1 MPNTQMPSTPLN
13 TYRNDI
19 NQGIYKAYDIRGVYG
34 TELTDEVAYL
44 TARALG
50 ELFQQE
56 QSGKTLTLV
65 VGEDMRLSS
74 PALKQ
79 QVIKGLRDQGIHVV
93 DVGLVSTPAF
103 YFAVAKYK
111 YDGGMMVS
119 ASHNPA
125 KYNGLKMVRA
135 GGVPVSEDTGIM
147 TIRDRV
153 VSGKPFT
160 DAAEPGQVEQRTD
173 IIKAHVDLGVSL
185 AGNALIKPYT
195 IVADGANAMGST
207 YLKELFTHVPGKK
220 IEMNFTLDGT
230 FPAHEA
236 DPFKE
241 ENNVSIMKRVVE
253 EKADLGIVTD
263 GDGDRIFFVDNEGQL
278 IDPAIIRGL
287 LAKVFLEEYP
297 GAAICYDIRPGK
309 ITKDMIEAAGG
320 KPSVTKVGH
329 SLIKEQA
336 IKEGAVFAGE
346 SSGHFFVKMDHGM
359 FEEPCIVTLKLLQ
372 YFSRSDESIA
382 DQVRPY
388 RKYFHSGEINS
399 VVEDKAGMIE
409 KLRSIYATSAL
420 NVSDLDGIT
429 IEYADY
435 WYNVRPSNTES
446 VLRLNLEAITA
457 DICKAKTEEI
467 LHIIRG
473 N

>member
-1 MPNTQMPSTPLN
+1 MSNSTF
-13 TYRNDI
+13 RNDI
-19 NQGIYKAYDIRGVYG
+19 HQGIYKAYDIRGIYG

-50 ELFQQE
+50 ELFQVE
-56 QSGKTLTLV
+56 QSGRILTLV

-79 QVIKGLRDQGIHVV
+79 QVIKGLQDQGIHVI

-103 YFAVAKYK
+103 YFAVAKYG
-111 YDGGMMVS
+111 YDGGIMVS

-125 KYNGLKMVRA
+125 EYNGLKMVRA

-153 VSGKPFT
+153 VSGKPFV
-160 DAAEPGQVEQRTD
+160 DSAEPGQVEHRTD
-173 IIKAHVDLGVSL
+173 IVKSHVDLGVAL
-185 AGNALIKPYT
+185 AGPAPIKPFT

-207 YLKELFTHVPGKK
+207 YLKELFTHLPGKQ

-263 GDGDRIFFVDNEGQL
+263 GDGDRIFFIDNEGQL
-278 IDPAIIRGL
+278 IDPAIVRGL
-287 LAKVFLEEYP
+287 LATVFLEQYP
-297 GAAICYDIRPGK
+297 GATICYDIRPGK

-372 YFSRSDESIA
+372 YFSRSDETIA

-399 VVEDKAGMIE
+399 VVEDKTGMIE
-409 KLRSIYATSAL
+409 KLRNMYGPSAI

-435 WYNVRPSNTES
+435 WFNVRPSNTES

-457 DICKAKTEEI
+457 DICETKTKEI
-467 LHIIRG
+467 LSIIQS
-473 N
+473 NT

>member
-1 MPNTQMPSTPLN
+1 MKTPLQN
-13 TYRNDI
+13 EPRNDI
-19 NQGIYKAYDIRGVYG
+19 HQSIYKAYDIRGIYG

-56 QSGKTLTLV
+56 QPGKMLTLV

-79 QVIKGLRDQGIHVV
+79 QVIAGLQDQGVHVI
-93 DVGLVSTPAF
+93 DIGLVSTPAF

-125 KYNGLKMVRA
+125 AYNGLKMVRA

-153 VSGKPFT
+153 VSGQPFAQPNERGT
-160 DAAEPGQVEQRTD
+160 MEQRTD
-173 IIKAHVDLGVSL
+173 IVQAHVDLGVSL
-185 AGNALIKPYT
+185 ASDAPIKPFT
-195 IVADGANAMGST
+195 IVADAANAMGST
-207 YLKELFTHVPGKK
+207 YLQELFNHLPGKQ
-220 IEMNFTLDGT
+220 ILMNFNLDGT

-241 ENNVSIMKRVVE
+241 ENNLALMERVVT
-253 EKADLGIVTD
+253 EKADLGIATD
-263 GDGDRIFFVDNEGQL
+263 GDGDRIFFVDNEGKL
-278 IDPAIIRGL
+278 IDPAIVRGL
-287 LAKVFLEEYP
+287 LSKVFLEEYP
-297 GAAICYDIRPGK
+297 GATICYDIRPGR
-309 ITKDMIEAAGG
+309 ITRDMIVESGG
-320 KPSVTKVGH
+320 KPCVTKVGH

-372 YFSRSDESIA
+372 YFSRSDQSIA
-382 DQVRPY
+382 DQIRPY
-388 RKYFHSGEINS
+388 RKYYHSGEINS
-399 VVEDKAGMIE
+399 VVEDKVGMIQ
-409 KLRSIYATSAL
+409 KLRDMYGPAAVS
-420 NVSDLDGIT
+420 VSDLDGVT
-429 IEYADY
+429 IEYPDY
-435 WYNVRPSNTES
+435 WFNVRPSNTES
-446 VLRLNLEAITA
+446 VLRLNLEAVTKE
-457 DICKAKTEEI
+457 ICDSKTKEI
-467 LHIIRG
+467 LDIIQSK
-473 N
+473 